1 MNERQLSDRWRN
13 CSTDLTERYEMS
25 LRGAL
30 GVVVRQRNDGVG
42 YSAYTGHA
50 GRQQWAEQL
59 FDDMQDAQAWCEQA
73 LVART
78 SYE

>member
-1 MNERQLSDRWRN
+1 MNERQLSDRWHDT
-13 CSTDLTERYEMS
+13 STNLAEHYEMS
-25 LRGAL
+25 LRGAR
-30 GVVVRQRNDGVG
+30 GVVVRQRNDVVG
-42 YSAYTGHA
+42 YSAYTGYA

-59 FDDMQDAQAWCEQA
+59 FDDMQDAQIWCERA